1 MAGTTDRMTQGSLS
15 LFLEKTKF
23 STQVI
28 MVLKALGFCLGG
40 SPSLPAEHP
49 CGLGLPSLCILQ
61 NCIPTASLGTD
72 MITPILQMG
81 KLRLGEVGLPDPK
94 VIQNLKEPSREPQIQ
109 FFKPVTDH
117 VLPSFYLSPIL
128 ILVLNPEEFSRVGLF
143 PANTPLVSYF

>member
-81 KLRLGEVGLPDPK
+81 KLRLGEVKQLESGKRLACLTQKSYK
-94 VIQNLKEPSREPQIQ
+94 V
-109 FFKPVTDH
+109 
-117 VLPSFYLSPIL
+117 
-128 ILVLNPEEFSRVGLF
+128 
-143 PANTPLVSYF
+143 

>member
-1 MAGTTDRMTQGSLS
+1 
-15 LFLEKTKF
+15 
-23 STQVI
+23 

-81 KLRLGEVGLPDPK
+81 KLRLGEVKQLETGKRLACLTQK
-94 VIQNLKEPSREPQIQ
+94 
-109 FFKPVTDH
+109 
-117 VLPSFYLSPIL
+117 
-128 ILVLNPEEFSRVGLF
+128 
-143 PANTPLVSYF
+143 SYKI